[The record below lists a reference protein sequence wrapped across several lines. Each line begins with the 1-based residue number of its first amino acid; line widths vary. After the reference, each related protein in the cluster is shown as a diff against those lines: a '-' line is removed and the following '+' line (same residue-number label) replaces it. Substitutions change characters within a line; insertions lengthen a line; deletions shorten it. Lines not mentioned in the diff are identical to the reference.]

1 MIELSVL
8 ITLVLMHFVA
18 DFVFQTD
25 KIAINKSSKNEVLAT
40 HVFLYSLPF
49 FWFGP
54 VFAIVNAL
62 LHFATDYCTSRL
74 AGYFWKK
81 DERHWFFVTIGA
93 DQAIHMIC
101 LFTTYV
107 YFVA

>member
-18 DFVFQTD
+18 DFILQTD
-25 KIAINKSSKNEVLAT
+25 YVALKKSSKNTVLAV
-40 HVFLYSLPF
+40 HVALYSIPF

-54 VFAIVNAL
+54 VFALVNMI

-74 AGYFWKK
+74 SGYFWKR
-81 DERHWFFVTIGA
+81 EQRHWFFVTIGA